1 MQRQFEYAK
10 SIAVIRVVYVRRL
23 LIVALLVT
31 LFLLHIE
38 DTHIMMT
45 LLEIE
50 EKEIYMYYY
59 F

>member
-1 MQRQFEYAK
+1 M
-10 SIAVIRVVYVRRL
+10 IRVVYVRRL